1 MMVKKSDDDDEKGDD
16 DDDNDNTNDVY
27 DTSQAPNTLQSP
39 SVDQTYHDKRLQKVD
54 GDTNN
59 IGNDDDK

>member
-1 MMVKKSDDDDEKGDD
+1 MYALNCSYDGKKGDD
-16 DDDNDNTNDVY
+16 DNNDVH
-27 DTSQAPNTLQSP
+27 DTSQAPNILQSP
-39 SVDQTYHDKRLQKVD
+39 SVDQTYHDKRLQEVD